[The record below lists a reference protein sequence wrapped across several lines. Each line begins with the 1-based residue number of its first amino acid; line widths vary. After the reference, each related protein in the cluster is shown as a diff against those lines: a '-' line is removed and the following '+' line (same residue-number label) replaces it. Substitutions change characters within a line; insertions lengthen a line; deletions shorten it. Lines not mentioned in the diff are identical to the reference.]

1 MAFRGAEDQC
11 VAIDRRE
18 GGSMSGRLRSVGVTM
33 LAAAMVLGAFTVSAS
48 ASVGSDQLHK
58 PKMRISMASE
68 IFESGSDVTG
78 SVNLSSKHKGGPL
91 AGAVLDVQV
100 DGSDVAQVTTDGDG
114 NAPFDIA
121 GVADGEH
128 VLTVIFG
135 GDEGHRATQKDR
147 DFSVGCDEDCGGE

>member
-1 MAFRGAEDQC
+1 MAVRGVENQC
-11 VAIDRRE
+11 AAIDRGE
-18 GGSMSGRLRSVGVTM
+18 GGRMSVRLRSIGV
-33 LAAAMVLGAFTVSAS
+33 
-48 ASVGSDQLHK
+48 
-58 PKMRISMASE
+58 
-68 IFESGSDVTG
+68 
-78 SVNLSSKHKGGPL
+78 

-128 VLTVIFG
+128 VLTVVFD
-135 GDEGHRATQKDR
+135 GDGGHRATQKDR